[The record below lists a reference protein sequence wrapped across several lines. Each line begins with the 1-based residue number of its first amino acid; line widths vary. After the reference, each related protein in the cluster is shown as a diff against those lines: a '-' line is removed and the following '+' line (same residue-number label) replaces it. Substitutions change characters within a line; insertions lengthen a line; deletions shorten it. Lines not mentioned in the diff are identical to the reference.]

1 MMNVSEYASDV
12 GVTVKEILELCNK
25 LDIKV
30 SKEDDMLS
38 DDDII
43 ILDNELASK
52 YNIGGPAVSAST
64 SSNVEPIPS
73 AVNEQVVSPLPPVSE
88 PIVTNGTPLVAEPS
102 ITNNTPIQQVP
113 SFELP
118 KIEQANTNNI
128 NQNNVN
134 NNPINFTGNL
144 WEPMGD
150 NLMATTDNFNN
161 MPTNNQNFEVPV
173 SNGQFFG
180 PQRESVPN
188 QIPITGNQQVQTNQ
202 NIQGPSMFGQFEQ
215 NYNKTA

>member
-1 MMNVSEYASDV
+1 MKYLTKEELDHIAASLIENPSYE
-12 GVTVKEILELCNK
+12 TLKNLNIELE
-25 LDIKV
+25 
-30 SKEDDMLS
+30 
-38 DDDII
+38 
-43 ILDNELASK
+43 SK
-52 YNIGGPAVSAST
+52 YDIGGPVVFEPT

-73 AVNEQVVSPLPPVSE
+73 GVNEPVVSPLPSVSE
-88 PIVTNGTPLVAEPS
+88 PIVSNTTPLVAEPS

-118 KIEQANTNNI
+118 KIEQTSTNNI
-128 NQNNVN
+128 NQNNIN

-144 WEPMGD
+144 WEPIGD
-150 NLMATTDNFNN
+150 NLMSTTDNFNS
-161 MPTNNQNFEVPV
+161 MPTGNQNFEVPV

-180 PQRESVPN
+180 LQRESAPN
-188 QIPITGNQQVQTNQ
+188 PIPITSTQQIQTNQ

>member
-1 MMNVSEYASDV
+1 MKYLTKEELDHIAASLIESPSYE
-12 GVTVKEILELCNK
+12 TLKK
-25 LDIKV
+25 
-30 SKEDDMLS
+30 
-38 DDDII
+38 
-43 ILDNELASK
+43 LDNELASK
-52 YNIGGPAVSAST
+52 YNIGGPAVYEPTLSK
-64 SSNVEPIPS
+64 VEPIPS
-73 AVNEQVVSPLPPVSE
+73 AVNEQMVSPLPPVSE

-102 ITNNTPIQQVP
+102 ITNSTPIQQVP

-144 WEPMGD
+144 WEPMGN

-161 MPTNNQNFEVPV
+161 MPTGNQNFEVPV

-180 PQRESVPN
+180 PQRESAPN
-188 QIPITGNQQVQTNQ
+188 PIPITGAQQIQTNQ

>member
-1 MMNVSEYASDV
+1 MKYLTKEELDHIAASLIENPSYE
-12 GVTVKEILELCNK
+12 TLKN
-25 LDIKV
+25 
-30 SKEDDMLS
+30 
-38 DDDII
+38 
-43 ILDNELASK
+43 LDNELASK
-52 YNIGGPAVSAST
+52 YNIGGPAVSEPTLSK
-64 SSNVEPIPS
+64 VEPIPS

-102 ITNNTPIQQVP
+102 ITNNTPIQQMP

-144 WEPMGD
+144 WEPMGN

-161 MPTNNQNFEVPV
+161 MPTGNQNFEVPV
-173 SNGQFFG
+173 
-180 PQRESVPN
+180 
-188 QIPITGNQQVQTNQ
+188 
-202 NIQGPSMFGQFEQ
+202 
-215 NYNKTA
+215 

>member
-1 MMNVSEYASDV
+1 MKYLTKEELDHIAASLIENPSYE
-12 GVTVKEILELCNK
+12 TLKN
-25 LDIKV
+25 
-30 SKEDDMLS
+30 
-38 DDDII
+38 
-43 ILDNELASK
+43 LDNELASK
-52 YNIGGPAVSAST
+52 YNIGGPAVSEPTLSK
-64 SSNVEPIPS
+64 VEPIPS

-88 PIVTNGTPLVAEPS
+88 PMVAKG
-102 ITNNTPIQQVP
+102 TPIQQVP

-161 MPTNNQNFEVPV
+161 MPAGNQNFEVPV

-215 NYNKTA
+215 NYNKAA

>member
-1 MMNVSEYASDV
+1 MKYLTKEELDHIAASLIENPSYE
-12 GVTVKEILELCNK
+12 TLKN
-25 LDIKV
+25 
-30 SKEDDMLS
+30 
-38 DDDII
+38 
-43 ILDNELASK
+43 LDNELASK
-52 YNIGGPAVSAST
+52 YNIGGPAVSEPTLSK
-64 SSNVEPIPS
+64 VEPIPS

-88 PIVTNGTPLVAEPS
+88 PIV
-102 ITNNTPIQQVP
+102 TNNTPIQQVP

-128 NQNNVN
+128 NQNNIN

-161 MPTNNQNFEVPV
+161 MPAGNQNFEVPV

-215 NYNKTA
+215 NYNKAA

>member
-1 MMNVSEYASDV
+1 MKYL
-12 GVTVKEILELCNK
+12 TKEELDHIATSLIENPSYETIKK
-25 LDIKV
+25 LDI
-30 SKEDDMLS
+30 
-38 DDDII
+38 
-43 ILDNELASK
+43 ELESK
-52 YNIGGPAVSAST
+52 YNIGGPVVSEPT
-64 SSNVEPIPS
+64 LSNVEPIPS
-73 AVNEQVVSPLPPVSE
+73 AVNEPVVSPLPPVSE
-88 PIVTNGTPLVAEPS
+88 PMVANG
-102 ITNNTPIQQVP
+102 TPIQQVP

-128 NQNNVN
+128 NQNNIN

-161 MPTNNQNFEVPV
+161 MSAGNQNFEVPV

-215 NYNKTA
+215 NYNKAA

>member
-1 MMNVSEYASDV
+1 MVA
-12 GVTVKEILELCNK
+12 K
-25 LDIKV
+25 
-30 SKEDDMLS
+30 
-38 DDDII
+38 
-43 ILDNELASK
+43 
-52 YNIGGPAVSAST
+52 
-64 SSNVEPIPS
+64 
-73 AVNEQVVSPLPPVSE
+73 
-88 PIVTNGTPLVAEPS
+88 GTPLVAEPS

-161 MPTNNQNFEVPV
+161 MPAGNQNFEVPV

-215 NYNKTA
+215 NYNKAA